1 MTAPALVLLALEF
14 HRTPL
19 RFGHLIDPRNPLPE
33 GFGIWLV
40 EAATTLAPARIDAT
54 AQSLQTE
61 PEALR
66 EAFLFLLRQVL
77 LTPQADHYRVLGL
90 SKDCTPDAIKQHH
103 GLLVRLCHPDRLSK
117 GDQRWATLT
126 ARINGAYQVLR
137 DPDARNRY
145 DRALTRRK
153 GGRRARPNALS
164 YFRPR
169 DPIASLTDSPEVAA
183 TRPTRRHTAL
193 RWLLAGIALVAIM
206 FLVLDEPSPPAPR
219 VGPVHPD
226 RTAQGPYYL
235 RGHSPGQ
242 RGASPPDD
250 STDVRPPA
258 APTDLLPDDMSAV
271 QADPPEDGA
280 MSAPTSSAHP
290 RQPRAL
296 QLDRKRPE

>member
-1 MTAPALVLLALEF
+1 MTTPALVLLALEF

-19 RFGHLIDPRNPLPE
+19 RFGHLIDPKNPLPDA
-33 GFGIWLV
+33 FGVWLV
-40 EAATTLAPARIDAT
+40 EAGAALAPARIDAT
-54 AQSLQTE
+54 AKSLETE
-61 PEALR
+61 ADALR
-66 EAFLFLLRQVL
+66 DAFLFLLRQVL

-90 SKDCTPDAIKQHH
+90 SKDCTPDAIKHHH
-103 GLLVRLCHPDRLSK
+103 GLLVRLFHPDRLPK
-117 GDQRWATLT
+117 GDQRWVTLT
-126 ARINGAYQVLR
+126 VRINRAYQVLR

-145 DRALTRRK
+145 DRTLTRRK
-153 GGRRARPNALS
+153 GGRRAPPDALGF
-164 YFRPR
+164 FRAR
-169 DPIASLTDSPEVAA
+169 DPIASLSDSPEADAA
-183 TRPTRRHTAL
+183 RPSRRLTAL
-193 RWLLAGIALVAIM
+193 RWLLAGIALVAVM

>member
-19 RFGHLIDPRNPLPE
+19 RFGHLIDPRNSLPE
-33 GFGIWLV
+33 GFGVWLV
-40 EAATTLAPARIDAT
+40 EAATALAPARIDAT
-54 AQSLQTE
+54 AKSLRTE

-90 SKDCTPDAIKQHH
+90 SKECTPDAIKQHH
-103 GLLVRLCHPDRLSK
+103 GLLVRLYHPDRLSK
-117 GDQRWATLT
+117 DDQRWVTLT

-145 DRALTRRK
+145 DRTLTRRK
-153 GGRRARPNALS
+153 GRRRARPNALS

-169 DPIASLTDSPEVAA
+169 DPIASLSDSPEVDAA
-183 TRPTRRHTAL
+183 SPSRRHTAL
-193 RWLLAGIALVAIM
+193 RWLLAGISLVAALL
-206 FLVLDEPSPPAPR
+206 LVLDEPSPPAPR
-219 VGPVHPD
+219 AGPVQPD
-226 RTAQGPYYL
+226 RTSQGPYYL

-242 RGASPPDD
+242 RGASPRDD
-250 STDVRPPA
+250 STEVRPPA
-258 APTDLLPDDMSAV
+258 ARTGT
-271 QADPPEDGA
+271 PPEDTTTVPPDPPQNG
-280 MSAPTSSAHP
+280 STNPPTSSVQP

-296 QLDRKRPE
+296 QLDGGS